1 MNIQRVAKE
10 AGVSI
15 TTVSRVMNNP
25 EAVSETTRKK
35 VLSVIEGL
43 NYTPNWF
50 ARNLQNKRTNVIG
63 VFIPDT
69 LEQSCMELVKGIEKV
84 ARKKGCN
91 IVICNTNYNEA
102 EERKNVEN
110 LAAGKIDGLI
120 LISSSLKKEDLR
132 QLEKKKV
139 PVVLTDRT
147 DLQKSHSVVST
158 DYREATKSAIEHFLE
173 MGRRKIAMIVSKD
186 AKFIGEYKKE
196 GYFDAIKESCY
207 DIQYVNVIEAED
219 SIKGGLI
226 AAGKLLEQNC
236 RPDAIFA
243 ATDTMAFGVLE
254 RIRQADLTVEDI
266 GVIGYDGLE
275 TGAITEPKLTTV
287 AKPSYR
293 MGLTAARLLFD
304 KIKDKEEEQE
314 YSPESVV
321 LQSRLK
327 IRKSCGNKER
337 LREIW

>member
-25 EAVSETTRKK
+25 EAVSEATRKR

-43 NYTPNWF
+43 NYTPSWF

-63 VFIPDT
+63 VLIPDT
-69 LEQSCMELVKGIEKV
+69 LEQSSMELVKGIDKV

-91 IVICNTNYNEA
+91 IIICNTNYNEA
-102 EERKNVEN
+102 EEKKNVEN

-120 LISSSLKKEDLR
+120 LVSSSLTKEDLL
-132 QLEKKKV
+132 QLEKRKV
-139 PVVLTDRT
+139 PVVLTDRA
-147 DLQKSHSVVST
+147 DLKNTHSVVST
-158 DYREATKSAIEHFLE
+158 DYREATRAAVEHFLE
-173 MGRRKIAMIVSKD
+173 MGKRKIAMIVSKD

-196 GYFDAIKESCY
+196 GYRSAIKESCY
-207 DIQYVNVIEAED
+207 DIQYTNVVEAED

-226 AAGKLLEQNC
+226 AAGKLLEQDES
-236 RPDAIFA
+236 PDAIFA

-254 RIRQADLTVEDI
+254 RIKQANLTTDDI

-275 TGAITEPKLTTV
+275 VGAITEPKLTTV

-304 KIKDKEEEQE
+304 IIRDKEEEQG